1 MKLYQLLQSFEFE
14 EIFPTVNVM
23 FPNAQLHRDIF
34 EKAFD
39 MLCNIQ
45 PITSKKVIKFELME
59 DPNSND
65 MFVGANDSCFQS
77 TWDVCLGKEIKKG
90 KGADL
95 NDVELAANCLLNV
108 LCSLRSN
115 SCWLLTP
122 SFSKITSILVYLSPK
137 LTILRIKPL
146 FM

>member
-59 DPNSND
+59 DPDSND
-65 MFVGANDSCFQS
+65 MFVGANNSCFHS
-77 TWDVCLGKEIKKG
+77 TCDVCL
-90 KGADL
+90 
-95 NDVELAANCLLNV
+95 
-108 LCSLRSN
+108 
-115 SCWLLTP
+115 
-122 SFSKITSILVYLSPK
+122 
-137 LTILRIKPL
+137 
-146 FM
+146 

>member
-59 DPNSND
+59 DPNS
-65 MFVGANDSCFQS
+65 M
-77 TWDVCLGKEIKKG
+77 I
-90 KGADL
+90 
-95 NDVELAANCLLNV
+95 CLLEQMIAV
-108 LCSLRSN
+108 SSPHGMYAWERK
-115 SCWLLTP
+115 
-122 SFSKITSILVYLSPK
+122 SKKTKALIS
-137 LTILRIKPL
+137 
-146 FM
+146 MM

>member
-59 DPNSND
+59 DPDSND

-77 TWDVCLGKEIKKG
+77 TWDVCLGKEVKKA
-90 KGADL
+90 KAL
-95 NDVELAANCLLNV
+95 I
-108 LCSLRSN
+108 S
-115 SCWLLTP
+115 
-122 SFSKITSILVYLSPK
+122 
-137 LTILRIKPL
+137 
-146 FM
+146 MM

>member
-1 MKLYQLLQSFEFE
+1 MLNVEFE

-108 LCSLRSN
+108 LFIGRHPQGFDKDYKK
-115 SCWLLTP
+115 LL
-122 SFSKITSILVYLSPK
+122 K
-137 LTILRIKPL
+137 
-146 FM
+146 

>member
-45 PITSKKVIKFELME
+45 PITSKK
-59 DPNSND
+59 
-65 MFVGANDSCFQS
+65 
-77 TWDVCLGKEIKKG
+77 DVCLGKEVKKG

-108 LCSLRSN
+108 LFIGRHPQGFDKDYKK
-115 SCWLLTP
+115 LL
-122 SFSKITSILVYLSPK
+122 K
-137 LTILRIKPL
+137 
-146 FM
+146 

>member
-45 PITSKKVIKFELME
+45 PIMREYGLQKNRKG
-59 DPNSND
+59 NSE
-65 MFVGANDSCFQS
+65 SCG
-77 TWDVCLGKEIKKG
+77 WK
-90 KGADL
+90 
-95 NDVELAANCLLNV
+95 
-108 LCSLRSN
+108 
-115 SCWLLTP
+115 
-122 SFSKITSILVYLSPK
+122 
-137 LTILRIKPL
+137 
-146 FM
+146 

>member
-59 DPNSND
+59 DPDSND
-65 MFVGANDSCFQS
+65 MFVGAMIAVSS
-77 TWDVCLGKEIKKG
+77 PHGMYAWERKSKKA
-90 KGADL
+90 KAL
-95 NDVELAANCLLNV
+95 I
-108 LCSLRSN
+108 S
-115 SCWLLTP
+115 
-122 SFSKITSILVYLSPK
+122 
-137 LTILRIKPL
+137 
-146 FM
+146 MM

>member
-45 PITSKKVIKFELME
+45 PSPHGMYAWERKSKKAKALISM
-59 DPNSND
+59 
-65 MFVGANDSCFQS
+65 M
-77 TWDVCLGKEIKKG
+77 
-90 KGADL
+90 
-95 NDVELAANCLLNV
+95 
-108 LCSLRSN
+108 
-115 SCWLLTP
+115 
-122 SFSKITSILVYLSPK
+122 
-137 LTILRIKPL
+137 
-146 FM
+146 

>member
-59 DPNSND
+59 DPDSND
-65 MFVGANDSCFQS
+65 MFVGANDSCFQPHGMYVWERKS
-77 TWDVCLGKEIKKG
+77 KKA
-90 KGADL
+90 KAL
-95 NDVELAANCLLNV
+95 I
-108 LCSLRSN
+108 S
-115 SCWLLTP
+115 
-122 SFSKITSILVYLSPK
+122 
-137 LTILRIKPL
+137 
-146 FM
+146 MM